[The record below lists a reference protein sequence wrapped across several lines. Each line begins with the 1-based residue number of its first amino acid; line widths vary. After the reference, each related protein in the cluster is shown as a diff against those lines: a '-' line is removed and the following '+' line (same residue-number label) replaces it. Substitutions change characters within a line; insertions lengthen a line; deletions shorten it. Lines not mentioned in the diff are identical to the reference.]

1 MSFGAHSSASPH
13 QAVTIVAVPVASAGN
28 AESAAS
34 ASSYDAHA
42 RDPFVKLPQHGFV
55 GPAAATR
62 ATSARRL
69 SDLSPPELTAALIE
83 QVGEWLPGKFMDGVV
98 VAMMRHWLT
107 PEVASYLGIPESN
120 WTRILIPP
128 LCWLNRVLDSAAD
141 ESAPVR
147 RVTQLFGRRMV
158 NHLHQTFRGEHRT
171 EFFLPASLKKEWHIV
186 E

>member
-1 MSFGAHSSASPH
+1 MGHFLGVDPAFLVDDPADAQHLVQRIQGRHHRASP
-13 QAVTIVAVPVASAGN
+13 AG
-28 AESAAS
+28 
-34 ASSYDAHA
+34 
-42 RDPFVKLPQHGFV
+42 Q
-55 GPAAATR
+55 
-62 ATSARRL
+62 
-69 SDLSPPELTAALIE
+69 ELTAALIE